1 MQNENDDFHFLS
13 IRERP
18 NNTPTDKIYL
28 SLLASEKETLLLP
41 STLPSPFS
49 NSYLLPP
56 PYEAGGDA
64 PLELMVQYNQHH
76 CI

>member
-41 STLPSPFS
+41 STLPTQKGKGFTFQQFIPIAST
-49 NSYLLPP
+49 L
-56 PYEAGGDA
+56 
-64 PLELMVQYNQHH
+64 
-76 CI
+76 